1 MYRGRQAGGSWR
13 APPQAFGEWTEDA
26 QLIAHGDDKGLFI
39 VMDYAEGRHG
49 EVRAV
54 AEQLSR
60 RLEGDTRPIRLVLL
74 TRSAGDWWI
83 ALHDETPEV
92 QNVFSPRSLSGLLSP
107 NRLAWFRGSE
117 VLREEVQRLNHQ
129 SRC

>member
-1 MYRGRQAGGSWR
+1 
-13 APPQAFGEWTEDA
+13 
-26 QLIAHGDDKGLFI
+26 LIAHGDDKGLFI

-92 QNVFSPRSLSGLLSP
+92 QNVFRRAHCRASYRRTGLLGFGGARCFAKKCSASITSRAAENPVSHSRRRRSLS
-107 NRLAWFRGSE
+107 
-117 VLREEVQRLNHQ
+117 V
-129 SRC
+129 SRST